1 MRRGET
7 LIALGLSVSAAL
19 LLREALRLSIAWT
32 SVGPGA
38 GFFPFWLALGVTICG
53 ALILVQS
60 LRAPVGAEGGRP
72 FIPAGAWKPLLVVFL
87 PMVAV
92 VALIDYLGIYLGG
105 ALYLGGYTWLVGRQR
120 LYVTVLVSVL
130 IPSALFFIFERWF
143 LLLLPKGTIL
153 NAFLDAINFYGR

>member
-7 LIALGLSVSAAL
+7 LIALGLTVGAAL

-53 ALILVQS
+53 VIILAQS
-60 LRAPVGAEGGRP
+60 LRAPVRADGGHP
-72 FIPAGAWKPLLVVFL
+72 FIPPGAWKPLLIVFL

-92 VALIDYLGIYLGG
+92 LALIDYLGIYLGG
-105 ALYLGGYTWLVGRQR
+105 ALYLAGYTWFVGRQR
-120 LYVTVLVSVL
+120 WYVILLVSTL
-130 IPSALFFIFERWF
+130 IPTALLFIFERWF

-153 NAFLDAINFYGR
+153 TAFLDAINFYAR

>member
-1 MRRGET
+1 MRRAET
-7 LIALGLSVSAAL
+7 LIALGLTVSAAL
-19 LLREALRLSIAWT
+19 LLREALRLSISWT

-72 FIPAGAWKPLLVVFL
+72 FIPAGAWKPLLIVFL
-87 PMVAV
+87 PMAAV

-105 ALYLGGYTWLVGRQR
+105 AIYLAGYTWLVGRHR
-120 LYVTVLVSVL
+120 WFTVLLVSVL
-130 IPSALFFIFERWF
+130 VPLALFFLFERWF
-143 LLLLPKGTIL
+143 LLPLPKGSL
-153 NAFLDAINFYGR
+153 LEYYLYER